1 MSRQLIDGF
10 VAVIVFCVA
19 VSIGSS
25 VAWSNNIVDLA
36 AGQPHMTRA
45 AFDQAFADA
54 AAAASR
60 SGNTPANREKLRN
73 IGWKYLNVPLA
84 SK

>member
-36 AGQPHMTRA
+36 AGQAQGDGTARRH
-45 AFDQAFADA
+45 F
-54 AAAASR
+54 S
-60 SGNTPANREKLRN
+60 PANTFRSFNSYRPPA
-73 IGWKYLNVPLA
+73 GRA
-84 SK
+84 S